1 MDETMLVPEP
11 LKFRQMTNDEL
22 VLLSIP
28 QDSIRCAMWGS
39 VKPVSDKYIL
49 TISEITEVTAAITAY
64 NEIIKQ
70 TAETNGLAYVDFN
83 SFLIEAS
90 TVGVVFDGITFTTDF
105 ITGNMFSLDGI
116 HLTPQ
121 GNAVVANYFIDA
133 INSTYNSNIPKA
145 VIGSYPATDYP

>member
-1 MDETMLVPEP
+1 MI
-11 LKFRQMTNDEL
+11 KR
-22 VLLSIP
+22 
-28 QDSIRCAMWGS
+28 
-39 VKPVSDKYIL
+39 DKYIL

-133 INSTYNSNIPKA
+133 INSTYNSKIPKA